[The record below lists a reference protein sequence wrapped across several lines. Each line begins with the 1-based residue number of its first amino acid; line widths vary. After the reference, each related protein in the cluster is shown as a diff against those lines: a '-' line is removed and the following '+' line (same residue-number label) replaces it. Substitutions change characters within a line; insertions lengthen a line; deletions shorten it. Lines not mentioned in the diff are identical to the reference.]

1 MSKHYLMGTVKAA
14 DDADDAN
21 GAFEVILS
29 APTLD
34 RDDEIIDAKAFEP
47 LPDHIT
53 FDIDHGM
60 SVVTTVGSGAP
71 RYDDAGNLVVSGTF
85 SSIPRAQEVRTL
97 VREGHIRTTSVA
109 FMDAKRTKGEDGKT
123 HITRA
128 ELLNGAFVPI
138 PSNRQALVVSAK
150 EYAAKVGARNSEK
163 DTERLQQIH
172 DLAVENGADCAS
184 KSARVIGAVR
194 KFAGGQSANQL
205 RESLTAAVREAY
217 GAEGTWVWIRDFD
230 ADWVVFEVEDVEH
243 DISLYRQS
251 YAASGAAI
259 ALSGDAEPVT
269 VRVTYV
275 PAGEQP
281 AEDPEDPDEDPEA
294 PDSAQESGSSPAP
307 KSAAPA
313 ISGSP
318 ASGISFGEY
327 VRARTEAASALA

>member
-1 MSKHYLMGTVKAA
+1 MSKHYLMGTVKAVE
-14 DDADDAN
+14 DSGDPN
-21 GAFEVILS
+21 GEFDVVLS

-34 RDDEIIDAKAFEP
+34 RDGEILDAGCFEP
-47 LPDHIT
+47 LPDHVT

-60 SVVTTVGSGAP
+60 SVATTVGSGTP
-71 RYDDAGNLVVSGTF
+71 SYDEEGRLRVRGAY

-97 VREGHIRTTSVA
+97 VKEGHIRTTSVA
-109 FMDAKRTKGEDGKT
+109 FMGAKRVKGKDGVT
-123 HITRA
+123 HITQA

-138 PSNRQALVVSAK
+138 PSNRESVVVSAK

-194 KFAGGQSANQL
+194 KFAGGQSANEL

-217 GAEGTWVWIRDFD
+217 GSEGTWVWVRDFD
-230 ADWVVFEVEDVEH
+230 ADWVVFEVEDAEH

-251 YAASGAAI
+251 YSASGTAI

-313 ISGSP
+313 TSGSP

>member
-1 MSKHYLMGTVKAA
+1 MSKRYLMGTVKAA
-14 DDADDAN
+14 DAADDAT
-21 GAFEVILS
+21 GSFEVILS
-29 APTLD
+29 APTMD
-34 RDDEIIDAKAFEP
+34 RDGEIIDAKAFEP

-60 SVVTTVGSGAP
+60 SVVTTVGSGVP
-71 RYDDAGNLVVSGTF
+71 SYDDAGNLVVSGTF

-123 HITRA
+123 HITQA

-138 PSNRQALVVSAK
+138 PSNREALVVSAK
-150 EYAAKVGARNSEK
+150 EYDAKVGARNSEQ
-163 DTERLQQIH
+163 DATRLQQIH
-172 DLAVENGADCAS
+172 DLTVENGAECAT
-184 KSARVIGAVR
+184 KAARVLGAVR

-205 RESLTAAVREAY
+205 RESLTAAVRDAY

-230 ADWVVFEVEDVEH
+230 ADWVVFEVEDAEH

-251 YAASGAAI
+251 YTASGEAI

-275 PAGEQP
+275 AAGEKP
-281 AEDPEDPDEDPEA
+281 AEDDPEDPDEDPEA
-294 PDSAQESGSSPAP
+294 PDSEEESGSSPAP

-313 ISGSP
+313 TSGSP
-318 ASGISFGEY
+318 ASGISASEY
-327 VRARTEAASALA
+327 MRLRIAAATAR